1 MPRYRFGIWLE
12 AYSEPLPEGVPAGKT
27 HPDLDSFV
35 DEVMERLIDHGAED
49 PSIGGSVASGAFE
62 VSLDIDAEGPEEAVH
77 KALVKIRA
85 AIHAADG
92 GTPNWPQVREGDFG
106 AELVQFSPSRPESL
120 GS

>member
-1 MPRYRFGIWLE
+1 
-12 AYSEPLPEGVPAGKT
+12 
-27 HPDLDSFV
+27 
-35 DEVMERLIDHGAED
+35 MERLIDHGAED

-62 VSLDIDAEGPEEAVH
+62 VSLDIDAEGPKEAVH

-120 GS
+120 ES